1 MVLTYFDKIVHY
13 QICDFIYDEFELQK
27 KNKTAYQTFSSMCVV
42 IGQKIK
48 LGAELSKRERA
59 LVNKLVVRLISFF
72 GFNDDEALVYLFNFF
87 KDEFW
92 VKYQASVSEI
102 NVFFRRAKNI

>member
-1 MVLTYFDKIVHY
+1 MVLTYFDKIVYY
-13 QICDFIYDEFELQK
+13 QICDFMYDEFESQK
-27 KNKTAYQTFSSMCVV
+27 NNKAAYQTFSSMCGV

-48 LGAELSKRERA
+48 VGAELSKKERG
-59 LVNKLVVRLISFF
+59 LVNILTVRLVSFF
-72 GFNDDEALVYLFNFF
+72 GFNDDECLKYLFYFF

-92 VKYQASVSEI
+92 VKYQGSVCEI